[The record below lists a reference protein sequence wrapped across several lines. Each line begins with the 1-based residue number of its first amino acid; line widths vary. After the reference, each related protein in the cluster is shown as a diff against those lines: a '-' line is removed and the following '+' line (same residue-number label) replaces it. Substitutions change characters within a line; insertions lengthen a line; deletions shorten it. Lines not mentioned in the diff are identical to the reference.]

1 MSLLNRI
8 IPVLLIH
15 NGGLYKTRLFSAP
28 KYVGD
33 PINAVKIFNQKQVD
47 ELFLID
53 IDATVSSLEPNYS
66 LIEKL
71 ASECRMP
78 LCYGGGIKRVDQF
91 ERLIGLGVEKVSI
104 SSASID
110 DPSLISSASQ
120 LVGSQSVVV
129 VVDVR
134 PSRLFPKRYIISTH
148 NNRIRCSIDL
158 IQYLSSLQS
167 SGVGEIVL
175 NSVDRDG
182 TKSGYDLDLLNLV
195 YPLVT
200 VPLTIMGGA
209 SSFHEIHSLSS
220 KYSSLGFAA
229 GSICVFHG
237 KYNAVLIQYPL
248 VEERLLRS

>member
-1 MSLLNRI
+1 MALHNRI
-8 IPVLLIH
+8 IPVLLVH
-15 NGGLYKTRLFSAP
+15 KGGLYKTRQFSNA

-33 PINAVKIFNQKQVD
+33 PINAVKIFNQKKVD
-47 ELFLID
+47 EIFIID
-53 IDATVSSLEPNYS
+53 IDATINSVEPNYS

-104 SSASID
+104 SSASIED
-110 DPSLISSASQ
+110 NELVAEAAN

-129 VVDVR
+129 VIDVR
-134 PSRLFPKRYIISTH
+134 KSQFFQKKYVITTH
-148 NNRIRCSIDL
+148 NNNKRQSINL
-158 IQYLSSLQS
+158 MEYLSVLQE

-175 NSVDRDG
+175 NSVDKDG
-182 TKSGYDLDLLNLV
+182 TKSGYDINLLNLV
-195 YPLVT
+195 YPKVK

-209 SSFHEIHSLSS
+209 SSFEEINSLSS

-229 GSICVFHG
+229 GSICVFKG
-237 KYNAVLIQYPL
+237 KYNAVLIQYPMF
-248 VEERLLRS
+248 EERRFHV